1 MGLRRW
7 PVWLPLLLLGS
18 ASFLLGGCAGSSSHS
33 LHYFY
38 MRVSEPGQGLPQFT
52 AQGSVDDHIFI
63 QYDSDRKRALPQVP
77 WVQKVGQ
84 DYPHYWDNMTQIFR
98 DAEEVFRVVLE
109 SVQRDHKQSTGLHT
123 WQVRYGCELSQEG
136 RQGAYEQEAYD
147 GTVYLDLDLESLSWM
162 AVERGAQ
169 VSRTGNQTVSVM
181 AYMGKEDCI
190 AWLRRYLDYGKEA
203 LLRTEPPVVKVT
215 SKEDSKGP
223 ATLICRVYGFYPK
236 EINAYWK
243 KDGEVWVQDTFRGVA
258 TPNSDGTYHA
268 MIGIKTNPEERKR
281 FQCHVEHEALPKH
294 LDVAWQEPGE
304 KQQGGKAYGS
314 VQQWASNSLHRGGC
328 SPGGRHLCGHQDV
341 ADTKLRQVV
350 QWREMYRNQCRY
362 VGWKSSRNGGTSL
375 TSEWSYFACPMAGQR
390 IRKSLVLT
398 VWGCS
403 RKRCK
408 LEILRSSI
416 GEFQDGPQDTRWRN
430 LCLKDCVKPASR
442 KILGPTVG

>member
-7 PVWLPLLLLGS
+7 PVGLLLPLLLGS

-33 LHYFY
+33 LRYFY
-38 MRVSEPGQGLPQFT
+38 TRVSEPGQGLPQFT

-63 QYDSDRKRALPQVP
+63 QYDSDRKRAFPQVP

-109 SVQRDHKQSTGLHT
+109 SVQRDHEQSTGLHT

-147 GTVYLDLDLESLSWM
+147 GTVYPDLDLESLSWM

-169 VSRTGNQTVSVM
+169 VNRTGNQTVSVM

-223 ATLICRVYGFYPK
+223 ATLVCRVYGFYPK
-236 EINAYWK
+236 EINAYWR
-243 KDGEVWVQDTFRGVA
+243 KDGEAWVQDTFRRVA
-258 TPNSDGTYHA
+258 APNSDGTYHA
-268 MIGIKTNPEERKR
+268 VLRA
-281 FQCHVEHEALPKH
+281 C
-294 LDVAWQEPGE
+294 
-304 KQQGGKAYGS
+304 
-314 VQQWASNSLHRGGC
+314 VQQLANSMHRGDC
-328 SPGGRHLCGHQDV
+328 SPGGRHLRGHQDV
-341 ADTKLRQVV
+341 AKTLSCAK
-350 QWREMYRNQCRY
+350 Y
-362 VGWKSSRNGGTSL
+362 VGWKSSRNRGTSL
-375 TSEWSYFACPMAGQR
+375 TSEQR
-390 IRKSLVLT
+390 
-398 VWGCS
+398 G
-403 RKRCK
+403 
-408 LEILRSSI
+408 
-416 GEFQDGPQDTRWRN
+416 G
-430 LCLKDCVKPASR
+430 
-442 KILGPTVG
+442 

>member
-52 AQGSVDDHIFI
+52 AQASVDDHIFI

-109 SVQRDHKQSTGLHT
+109 SVQRDHEQSTGLHT

-181 AYMGKEDCI
+181 AYVGKEDCI
-190 AWLRRYLDYGKEA
+190 AWLRRYLDYGKEV
-203 LLRTEPPVVKVT
+203 LLRTGGCLHEGRCREMGARLVMGWVCVQKFLHILPRTFEEDTTCLPLRMPLVSSESPVVKVT

-223 ATLICRVYGFYPK
+223 ATLVCRVYGFYPK

-268 MIGIKTNPEERKR
+268 MLGIQTNPEERKR

-294 LDVAWQEPGE
+294 LDVAWQEPAFNSGLLIICIV
-304 KQQGGKAYGS
+304 GAVVLVAGIS
-314 VQQWASNSLHRGGC
+314 VGISKYHVPSKCPNF
-328 SPGGRHLCGHQDV
+328 
-341 ADTKLRQVV
+341 LRTVP
-350 QWREMYRNQCRY
+350 E
-362 VGWKSSRNGGTSL
+362 L
-375 TSEWSYFACPMAGQR
+375 
-390 IRKSLVLT
+390 RKPTQLVLT
-398 VWGCS
+398 GSQNVPISPAGAAAT
-403 RKRCK
+403 K
-408 LEILRSSI
+408 L
-416 GEFQDGPQDTRWRN
+416 G
-430 LCLKDCVKPASR
+430 
-442 KILGPTVG
+442 